1 MSPRHRERIV
11 NNRYTLVFI
20 FMIVITWIALWYNWP
35 SAGSA
40 TIPGDFSITLNS
52 TNVTVSHRASATS
65 PRVGVTI
72 APSTD
77 FTSLVSLSF
86 YCDPPEPMIAGSFA
100 PNPTGANLTPAWG
113 SSLRVGVASTS
124 VANGDY
130 NCFVVGTASPKTHQ
144 VPLLVHVVP

>member
-1 MSPRHRERIV
+1 M

-20 FMIVITWIALWYNWP
+20 FMIVITWAFLWYNWP

-40 TIPGDFSITLNS
+40 TIPGDFAIALNAN
-52 TNVTVSHRASATS
+52 NVTVSHRASLTD

-72 APSTD
+72 TPSAD

-100 PNPTGANLTPAWG
+100 PNPTWATATPAWQ
-113 SSLRVGVASTS
+113 SRLRVGIASAS

-130 NCFVVGTASPKTHQ
+130 NCFVVGTASPKTHK
-144 VPLLVHVVP
+144 VPLLVHVVQ